1 MKTSRITGLLVLFS
15 LTLLSIGCASG
26 GGAAAV
32 PPPPAIPAAVGS
44 WTLTIDTPAGTQEPA
59 LTITGV
65 EGDLAGAF
73 GSPAGQVDLTTV
85 SFADGA
91 LEFSVTIDIGGQ
103 DLTLNFS
110 GTVDGDSMTGSF
122 ASDFGDFAAT
132 GVRNAAEGGTSE
144 E

>member
-1 MKTSRITGLLVLFS
+1 MKTFSTTGLLVILS

-44 WTLTIDTPAGTQEPA
+44 WTLTIDTPAGTQEPT

-73 GSPAGQVDLTTV
+73 GSPAGAVDLTSV

-91 LEFSVTIDIGGQ
+91 LEFSVTIDFNGQ
-103 DLTLNFS
+103 ALALNFS
-110 GTVDGDSMTGSF
+110 GTVDGDSMTGTVGTE
-122 ASDFGDFAAT
+122 FGDFPAT
-132 GVRNAAEGGTSE
+132 GTRNTAEE
-144 E
+144 